1 MAYSRGVK
9 LEDELTDQ
17 IVDVATQIAYTDGVA
32 HISVKRIIAELGVSN
47 RVFYNRFK
55 NIQDVLDIVYHR
67 IVNQMRE
74 CINVKYDES
83 TDYYDYLQ
91 NICIAVLKKTYEDK
105 LHFSQYM
112 FEYDTYSESNRIWW
126 IDHIRPLLQYGI
138 DNGLLKNINTKYMSY
153 AVWCFCRGFN
163 ADAVGTGLT
172 LDEAM
177 ESFKLALG
185 CIIDGMKPDV
195 K

>member
-1 MAYSRGVK
+1 MAYSKGIK

-17 IVDVATQIAYTDGVA
+17 IVDVATKIAYTDGVA
-32 HISVKRIIAELGVSN
+32 HISVKRIITELGVSN

-67 IVNQMRE
+67 IVKQMRE
-74 CINVKYDES
+74 CINTEYDES

-91 NICIAVLKKTYEDK
+91 NIGVAVLKSTYEDK

-112 FEYDTYSESNRIWW
+112 FEYDSYSESNRKWW
-126 IDHIRPLLQYGI
+126 IDHIKPLIQYGI
-138 DNGLLKNINTKYMSY
+138 DNDLLKNVNTTYLSY
-153 AVWCFCRGFN
+153 SIWCFCRGFN

-172 LDEAM
+172 LDEAL
-177 ESFKLALG
+177 ESFKLGLS
-185 CIIDGMKPDV
+185 CIIEGMKPDA
-195 K
+195 